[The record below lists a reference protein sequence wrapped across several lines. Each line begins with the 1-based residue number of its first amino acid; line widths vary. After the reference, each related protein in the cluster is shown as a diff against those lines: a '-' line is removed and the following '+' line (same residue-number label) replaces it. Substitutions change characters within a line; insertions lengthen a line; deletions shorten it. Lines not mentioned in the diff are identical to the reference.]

1 MANTTTA
8 LFVLILLI
16 VTTLNGFNVEGATR
30 GNQQKKDDIIYKSDK
45 TFGCA
50 YWYYSCMFLHIYCD
64 EYNKYCAPPTTNAP
78 PTPPAPTT
86 NAPPTPN
93 GPPIDIPPTP
103 PAPGQNI
110 PPIPTAPGTEVPP
123 TPKAPGNDDVPLPPT
138 PAESDNPTD
147 ESFP

>member
-78 PTPPAPTT
+78 PTP
-86 NAPPTPN
+86 N

-138 PAESDNPTD
+138 PAQSDNPTD

>member
-78 PTPPAPTT
+78 PTPPAP
-86 NAPPTPN
+86 
-93 GPPIDIPPTP
+93 
-103 PAPGQNI
+103 GQNI

-138 PAESDNPTD
+138 PAQSDNPTD